1 MVIGTIAGLKI
12 TILNVYAP
20 NEDCNIYFLKIA
32 ALVADNGEGIIII
45 GIHTEQQNG

>member
-20 NEDCNIYFLKIA
+20 NEDCPDFLKKIA
-32 ALVADNGEGIIII
+32 ALVADKGFQMC
-45 GIHTEQQNG
+45 T